1 MITKAWIGTASLLAL
16 TAVSARA
23 QIGESEFAARREVF
37 AKKIDSGF
45 VIGFGGRTPITDFGP
60 FHQIPAFHYLTNF
73 DEADAAMVMV
83 VRRGVVAT
91 TLFLT
96 PADPRAAFYYGWR
109 PDSAAVA
116 RTHGVRA
123 RSFAG
128 IGAVADSLATTGLPL
143 YTLDDFEDADFS
155 RADSLTRGRVFVRA
169 LAARHPGLVVKDAAP
184 IVDQLRA
191 KKTPAEIA
199 LLRKAAEISS
209 EGHRAAMTAPVPTH
223 EYELQAV
230 LEYTFT
236 RLGGTR
242 PAYGSIVG
250 SGLNGTQLHYMKDRG
265 ETKPGDV
272 IVIDA
277 AAEYEGYAAD
287 ITRTIP
293 VSGTYTPDQRAIYQL
308 VRDAQAAAERNA
320 KPGKS
325 AAAAQDSAVAVRAR
339 GLARLGLIESEEA
352 TFDPPWQANCDR
364 TPAMCKQGM
373 LWMIHGI
380 SHGLGLAVHDPAQF
394 SFGDRVY
401 RPGDVFTIEP
411 GIYVSA
417 RMLDALPNTPKN
429 KAFIAKVKS
438 AVARYEGTGVRIEDD
453 YVITDTGLE
462 RLSTAPREIA
472 EIEALMKQ
480 RARTVP

>member
-1 MITKAWIGTASLLAL
+1 LAK
-16 TAVSARA
+16 R
-23 QIGESEFAARREVF
+23 
-37 AKKIDSGF
+37 IDSGF
-45 VIGFGGRTPITDFGP
+45 VIAFGGRTPITDFGP
-60 FHQIPAFHYLTNF
+60 FHQLPAFHYLTNF
-73 DEADAAMVMV
+73 DEPDAAMVMV
-83 VRRGVVAT
+83 VRRGAGTT

-109 PDSAAVA
+109 PDSTSVEK
-116 RTHGVRA
+116 TLGLQA
-123 RSFAG
+123 RSFTSV
-128 IGAVADSLATTGLPL
+128 GAVADSLAAAGLPL

-155 RADSLTRGRVFVRA
+155 RADSLTRGRVF
-169 LAARHPGLVVKDAAP
+169 ARSLVAKHPGLVAKDAAP
-184 IVDQLRA
+184 FVDQLRA
-191 KKTPAEIA
+191 KKSVSEIA

-209 EGHRAAMTAPVPTH
+209 EGHRAAMTAPVPSH

-236 RLGGTR
+236 RLGGSR

-272 IVIDA
+272 VVIDA

-293 VSGTYTPDQRAIYQL
+293 VSGTYTPEQRAMYQL

-325 AAAAQDSAVAVRAR
+325 AAAAQDSSVAVRAR
-339 GLARLGLIESEEA
+339 GLAKLGLIESEDA
-352 TFDPPWQANCDR
+352 TFDPPWQANCER
-364 TPAMCKQGM
+364 APAMCKQGM

-394 SFGDRVY
+394 SYGDRVY
-401 RPGDVFTIEP
+401 QPGDVFTIEP

-417 RMLDALPNTPKN
+417 RMLDALPDTPKN
-429 KAFIAKVKS
+429 RSFIAKVRPV
-438 AVARYEGTGVRIEDD
+438 VARYEGTGVRIEDD
-453 YVITDTGLE
+453 YLITDTGLE
-462 RLSTAPREIA
+462 RLSNAPREIA
-472 EIEALMKQ
+472 EIEALMKK
-480 RARTVP
+480 RARPIVP